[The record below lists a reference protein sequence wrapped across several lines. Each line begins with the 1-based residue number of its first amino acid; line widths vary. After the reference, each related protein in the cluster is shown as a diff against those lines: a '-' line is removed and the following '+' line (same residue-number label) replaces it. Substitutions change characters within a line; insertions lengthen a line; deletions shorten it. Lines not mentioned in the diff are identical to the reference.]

1 MQPIDRVYNV
11 TRINIHNDRD
21 YLITLNKVKPITK
34 EIVMEQVKE
43 HATRLL
49 LTYCADFIVNG
60 IALPDKYFHSSK
72 DINIAIVLVEDE
84 IDEKIDEVIR
94 SLIDEHIDKF
104 IEHCSDVVFVRSN
117 WLEVKT
123 ARYNTTG
130 SSYRERTKFVR
141 S

>member
-21 YLITLNKVKPITK
+21 YLITLSKIKPIIK

-72 DINIAIVLVEDE
+72 DINTIIILVEDE
-84 IDEKIDEVIR
+84 VDEKIDEAIR
-94 SLIDEHIDKF
+94 SLIDEYIDNF
-104 IEHCSDVVFVRSN
+104 IEHGSVLYLLDQ
-117 WLEVKT
+117 
-123 ARYNTTG
+123 TG
-130 SSYRERTKFVR
+130 
-141 S
+141 